1 MPLSSE
7 PVSSLIL
14 SGSVTICSSS
24 DVEQSVK
31 SLHQLGVSGSDLNV
45 LACPPGWFQ
54 RLRLY
59 WHYLGRGTAV
69 VITHECCW
77 PLLDVV
83 LAIRRPLTH
92 RVEVANLSRMSKLSL
107 RQIIRSGSISADLRR
122 GRMRSVRR
130 VLGRLA
136 MSPLFEIYAAP
147 GSGKPWAAWVARPL
161 LKRSRRSTPLVGYG
175 SGAIEPPA
183 RNPFD
188 HDPARST
195 MVILTG
201 LGTQDPEFL
210 LSTYLQAVDE
220 ALSLGFGIVVKDHIR
235 PTARINLHDQR
246 EIREEQ
252 GVELADPSIPAE
264 ALIRWVRADVVVG
277 IDSAALGLVQ
287 CRSIS
292 LLNLVPMSE
301 ESREALHSYLQG
313 LPRGRDIAFVDSF
326 EEFEEL
332 LLHLLSGS

>member
-1 MPLSSE
+1 
-7 PVSSLIL
+7 
-14 SGSVTICSSS
+14 
-24 DVEQSVK
+24 
-31 SLHQLGVSGSDLNV
+31 
-45 LACPPGWFQ
+45 
-54 RLRLY
+54 
-59 WHYLGRGTAV
+59 
-69 VITHECCW
+69 
-77 PLLDVV
+77 
-83 LAIRRPLTH
+83 
-92 RVEVANLSRMSKLSL
+92 
-107 RQIIRSGSISADLRR
+107 
-122 GRMRSVRR
+122 
-130 VLGRLA
+130 
-136 MSPLFEIYAAP
+136 
-147 GSGKPWAAWVARPL
+147 
-161 LKRSRRSTPLVGYG
+161 
-175 SGAIEPPA
+175 
-183 RNPFD
+183 
-188 HDPARST
+188 